1 MAISISPRTGSN
13 RSLAEVTPRLRCRP
27 VLPEADHQQLLLHL
41 EVCEKSRGP
50 SWTLL
55 AYVLQN
61 KLVNSEP
68 VSTPVDRDIV
78 IGGSLVSYSVGGGAP
93 AHGLLVHRV
102 RPGIQK
108 GDVIRVA
115 SLLGATLIGLRA
127 GQRAPLLCEDGS
139 VKSLLVL
146 DSVPPA

>member
-1 MAISISPRTGSN
+1 MAISPSPVTGN
-13 RSLAEVTPRLRCRP
+13 IHSLAEVTPRLRCRP
-27 VLPEADHQQLLLHL
+27 VLPETDHQQLLLHL
-41 EVCEKSRGP
+41 EVCEKRRGP
-50 SWTLL
+50 AWSML

-68 VSTPVDRDIV
+68 VSTPLDREIV
-78 IGGSLVSYSVGGGAP
+78 IGGSLVSYSVGGGAS
-93 AHGLLVHRV
+93 AHGLLVHRE

-115 SLLGATLIGLRA
+115 SLLGATLIGMRA

-139 VKSLLVL
+139 VTSLLVI
-146 DSVPPA
+146 DTVPPA